1 MSVAL
6 PTYFEPFRVH
16 IPNNLLS
23 EEEINLCMDD
33 SNKIWR
39 QGLKTTFPSYI
50 SDEKAELLQK
60 IYNEKYL
67 KIKKGARVD
76 TNSRERLKLFLGTR
90 NRILKRK
97 TIKGAT
103 TARNMQKKSKQV
115 AIQKDN
121 NILFKELAQQLNI
134 QFPKYFKN
142 GFLKRTS
149 YSLGDVHGKIYELSK
164 EILKKHGI
172 KEENM
177 DSEIAKLFIYMKVTE
192 PLSSF
197 MKLAEQERK
206 DMVEQDAKL
215 YIDGFE
221 FITNNLSIET
231 NYNTLR
237 TKTKNLTASKGT
249 AIKPDNKLLSE
260 NAELIAEVQQLRI
273 EVNRLTEELQDCRI
287 KLANSRRLLNA
298 SRKDNRKLNKN
309 NEQLRQENIRLK
321 TQEAS
326 TKARTQRSGGK
337 IQKSGKET
345 QGDDENE
352 K

>member
-1 MSVAL
+1 
-6 PTYFEPFRVH
+6 
-16 IPNNLLS
+16 
-23 EEEINLCMDD
+23 
-33 SNKIWR
+33 
-39 QGLKTTFPSYI
+39 
-50 SDEKAELLQK
+50 
-60 IYNEKYL
+60 
-67 KIKKGARVD
+67 
-76 TNSRERLKLFLGTR
+76 
-90 NRILKRK
+90 
-97 TIKGAT
+97 
-103 TARNMQKKSKQV
+103 MQKKSKQV

-206 DMVEQDAKL
+206 DMVEQDTKL

-237 TKTKNLTASKGT
+237 TKTKNLTASKVQ
-249 AIKPDNKLLSE
+249 LLSQ
-260 NAELIAEVQQLRI
+260 II
-273 EVNRLTEELQDCRI
+273 I
-287 KLANSRRLLNA
+287 YY
-298 SRKDNRKLNKN
+298 
-309 NEQLRQENIRLK
+309 LK
-321 TQEAS
+321 MQ
-326 TKARTQRSGGK
+326 
-337 IQKSGKET
+337 
-345 QGDDENE
+345 N
-352 K
+352 